1 MGRNCGGASVQT
13 GAVVQLGAGA
23 LPHLGVKPW
32 ARLLPPRPPTSAPCL
47 LCPLLVVGTRLPFRP
62 QDPGQLLGGSSKQCD
77 DPAPSSESFSSHGP
91 LSQGQRG
98 PLPSLFFPR
107 PPALG
112 LKTPSGWWPAHLSP
126 RGVAGGPPTSKPQPP
141 VPVSP
146 STLVLAS
153 PSRAWKGRQGPK

>member
-1 MGRNCGGASVQT
+1 MERGQKENWIFLWENDVL
-13 GAVVQLGAGA
+13 VLGKGLSLIVCFAPF
-23 LPHLGVKPW
+23 LEDHFNLVC
-32 ARLLPPRPPTSAPCL
+32 RPVRSFVL
-47 LCPLLVVGTRLPFRP
+47 RP

-77 DPAPSSESFSSHGP
+77 APAASSESFSSHGP

-112 LKTPSGWWPAHLSP
+112 LKTSSGWWPAHLSP

-153 PSRAWKGRQGPK
+153 PSRAWKGRQGSK